1 MKIPNKR
8 ELQQIVFNPSLDFE
22 FPEFINLYKK
32 CTVKS
37 YSFLVID
44 TTPASDNSLRF
55 RRNLRKNSFLIIDTT
70 PTSDNSL
77 RFRKNLV
84 ERI

>member
-22 FPEFINLYKK
+22 FPEIINLYKK
-32 CTVKS
+32 RTVKS

-44 TTPASDNSLRF
+44 TTP
-55 RRNLRKNSFLIIDTT
+55 K
-70 PTSDNSL
+70 SDNSL